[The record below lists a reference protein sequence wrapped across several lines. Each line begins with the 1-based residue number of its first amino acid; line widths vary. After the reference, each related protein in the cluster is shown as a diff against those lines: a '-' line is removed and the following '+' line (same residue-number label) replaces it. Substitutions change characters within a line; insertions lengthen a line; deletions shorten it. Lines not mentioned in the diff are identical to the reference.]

1 MNNNFKK
8 EFEEFRKYNNTIIK
22 KIINKNFLLNQSKI
36 NIEKNLKESKKNL
49 NLIRGLYNE

>member
-49 NLIRGLYNE
+49 NLIRRLYNE